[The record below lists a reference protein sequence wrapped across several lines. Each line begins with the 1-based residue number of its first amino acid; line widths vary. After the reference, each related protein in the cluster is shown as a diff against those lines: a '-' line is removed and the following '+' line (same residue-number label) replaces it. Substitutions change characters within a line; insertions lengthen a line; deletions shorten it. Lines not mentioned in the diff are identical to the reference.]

1 MDHVLFGHLAFA
13 VALGAA
19 ALLAG
24 FLIRALVAERFSFW
38 PPPRDRSWHDYTF
51 WGLFRLHCAAIAA
64 TAFLDPGTLEWA
76 HWSRLA
82 IGIPVMLGFLALT
95 LYGYGFLGL
104 DNTYGRRAGLV
115 TGGIYAWTR
124 NPQYLTSVAGTI
136 GAAATFD
143 SPLTL
148 ILAAV
153 LLGIYALCALN
164 EERWLLTRYGQ
175 RYAEYARR
183 VPRFLDQRSF
193 ARAGRALAQRL

>member
-1 MDHVLFGHLAFA
+1 MDQYLFGHLAFA
-13 VALGAA
+13 VSMAA
-19 ALLAG
+19 AAVLAG
-24 FLIRALVAERFSFW
+24 FLIRGLVAERFTFW
-38 PPPRDRSWHDYTF
+38 PPPHDRSWHDYTF

-64 TAFLDPGTLEWA
+64 TALLDAGTLEWD
-76 HWSRLA
+76 HWTRLA
-82 IGIPVMLGFLALT
+82 LGIPVMVGGLGLT

-136 GAAATFD
+136 GAAVTFD

-164 EERWLLTRYGQ
+164 EERWLLVRYG
-175 RYAEYARR
+175 RAYSDYTER
-183 VPRFLDQRSF
+183 VPRFLDHRTVS
-193 ARAGRALAQRL
+193 RAHRALVERL